1 MRASPSR
8 WRLQVA
14 GTEAVLLILS
24 GENSSFQKDNEQKVR
39 PNVISFELIT
49 KQDEHWFVISWYL
62 PPSNKEGE
70 AQQLITAALEG
81 ALQAP
86 SPSFWVT

>member
-1 MRASPSR
+1 MA
-8 WRLQVA
+8 LV
-14 GTEAVLLILS
+14 LS
-24 GENSSFQKDNEQKVR
+24 GEKSSFRKENKGKVR
-39 PNVISFELIT
+39 HNVISFELIT
-49 KQDEHWFVISWYL
+49 KQDKHWLVISWYL

-86 SPSFWVT
+86 SPSF